1 MACRPDS
8 QDYRGPAGVVCDAF
22 GDVAPG
28 AEVLVV
34 EGARWPTCELR
45 ALVDEHRRAQA
56 DITIGVNGD
65 GSPSGIYLV
74 RGSTIQQIPKL
85 GYLDIKEQWLKRVR
99 DSGGRLRTARFPGRG
114 IVPVRTREGFLAVAR
129 DLAVYGRVVGEIRE
143 IGSVLVDPGGAEHFV
158 VIEPGAVV
166 ASDAVVVDSVVMDG
180 ARIGAGAV
188 VARSIIGP
196 GAIVGDGEEVVG
208 CLVRSAGRNA

>member
-1 MACRPDS
+1 M
-8 QDYRGPAGVVCDAF
+8 
-22 GDVAPG
+22 
-28 AEVLVV
+28 
-34 EGARWPTCELR
+34 
-45 ALVDEHRRAQA
+45 
-56 DITIGVNGD
+56 
-65 GSPSGIYLV
+65 
-74 RGSTIQQIPKL
+74 
-85 GYLDIKEQWLKRVR
+85 
-99 DSGGRLRTARFPGRG
+99 
-114 IVPVRTREGFLAVAR
+114 AR